1 MRATK
6 RKFRVTTGLIAIW
19 LVLAIMLQF
28 RQIGTSQRDERAFAL
43 QQTEHRAGQLAIAV
57 AEHIAVFTR
66 AVDFVLLELRQ
77 EYGMQDAHFRQ
88 TVTLLL
94 KSFPERTILQ
104 FSVADANG
112 DLTYSNLGLTQAVN
126 VRDREHFTAY
136 LDGADRLFISKP
148 VLGRVSKQWSIQF
161 TRPVLRNG
169 RFAGVIVA
177 SVAPEYL
184 GKILAL
190 LDLGPTDSATLFD
203 ASGAFLARSREVNEL
218 MGKSVPPS
226 APFLAA
232 DAPARGVFRAAA
244 YADNTDRIFG
254 WARVPGTSLVTN
266 VDLDVNLVRGP
277 MEQQFR
283 QAWIDAGAFALGL
296 VALGGTILVLVL
308 RLGQRQQ
315 ALAASEA
322 RFRELTELSADWYWE
337 QDDQFRFT
345 FRSTEFRGDAMTP
358 QDALG
363 KRRWEAEGFE
373 LSEAQ
378 RAEHKA
384 VLEAHQPFY
393 GFEFWRRYADGRRMY
408 VSVSGRPIFSAE
420 GAFVGYRGVS
430 SDITQRKQAEDA
442 LRQSEQRFRDL
453 IELSTDWYW
462 EQDADLRFSMVSEGV
477 HSKGGLVPTSVL
489 GKRRWELPIVSISEE
504 QWQAH
509 RALLARCEPFH
520 DFSYEIVGENDVRH
534 WYSVSGKPQ
543 FGADGQFLGYRGTGH
558 DITERVYAE
567 RALRESEA
575 RLREAQRMAHLG
587 NWELD
592 LVNNA
597 LTWSDEIPRIFE
609 IEPER
614 SGASYEDF
622 LASVHPDDRD
632 AVNTAST
639 RSARE
644 RVPYEITHRLL
655 MTDGRIKHVHVRY
668 ETAYDEH
675 GRPLR
680 STGTVQDI
688 SEQKQVEAELRGYAH
703 RLREVSRRLA
713 QVQEME
719 RRQVAGEL
727 HDSMG
732 RDLTALAINLD
743 LIRAQL
749 PAQVLAGVEER
760 LDDAQALVGAAMQNV
775 RSVVA
780 GLRPALLEEW
790 GLLPALRWY
799 AVEFSKRAAIPVDV
813 VITGQE
819 ARLPDEAELA
829 LFRVAQEAL
838 LNCTKHARASR
849 IDISLEMIPGR
860 ATLTITDDG
869 AGFIVENLDSGRRT
883 PGLGLALMHERM
895 EAVGGRLRMVS
906 SPGRGTRITAAI
918 ES

>member
-1 MRATK
+1 MRTSK
-6 RKFRVTTGLIAIW
+6 RNFRLAGGLMAASLALSVILLVWQIW
-19 LVLAIMLQF
+19 SA
-28 RQIGTSQRDERAFAL
+28 QRDERAL
-43 QQTEHRAGQLAIAV
+43 ILRQTEHRAGQLATAV

-66 AVDFVLLELRQ
+66 AIDFVLLELRR
-77 EYGMQDAHFRQ
+77 EYGMQDAHFRE

-94 KSFPERTILQ
+94 KSFPEGTIVQ
-104 FSVADANG
+104 FSVANANG
-112 DLTYSNLGLTQAVN
+112 DLTYSNLGPAPAVSL
-126 VRDREHFTAY
+126 RDREHFTAH

-148 VLGRVSKQWSIQF
+148 VFGRVSKQWSIQF
-161 TRPVLRNG
+161 SRPVLRDG
-169 RFAGVIVA
+169 RFAGVIVV
-177 SVAPEYL
+177 SIAPAYF
-184 GKILAL
+184 GKVLAL
-190 LDLGPTDSATLFD
+190 LDLEPTDNAALFH
-203 ASGAFLARSREVNEL
+203 ASGAFLAHSRAINEV
-218 MGKSVPPS
+218 MDKSAPPS
-226 APFLAA
+226 APFLGA
-232 DAPARGVFRAAA
+232 DAPERGVLRANSVSNNR
-244 YADNTDRIFG
+244 DQIFG
-254 WARVPGTSLVTN
+254 WARVTGTSLVAN
-266 VDLDVNLVRGP
+266 IGLDVDAALGP
-277 MEQQFR
+277 MEQRFVQR
-283 QAWIDAGAFALGL
+283 WINAGGFAVAFIALGIVALALVSRLGRRQQSL
-296 VALGGTILVLVL
+296 VA
-308 RLGQRQQ
+308 
-315 ALAASEA
+315 
-322 RFRELTELSADWYWE
+322 
-337 QDDQFRFT
+337 
-345 FRSTEFRGDAMTP
+345 
-358 QDALG
+358 
-363 KRRWEAEGFE
+363 
-373 LSEAQ
+373 
-378 RAEHKA
+378 
-384 VLEAHQPFY
+384 
-393 GFEFWRRYADGRRMY
+393 
-408 VSVSGRPIFSAE
+408 
-420 GAFVGYRGVS
+420 
-430 SDITQRKQAEDA
+430 
-442 LRQSEQRFRDL
+442 SEQRFRDL
-453 IELSTDWYW
+453 TELSTDWYW
-462 EQDADLRFSMVSEGV
+462 EQDAGLRFSFLSP
-477 HSKGGLVPTSVL
+477 GLSARGALTPGSVL
-489 GKRRWELPIVSISEE
+489 GKLRWELPIVNVSEE

-509 RALLARCEPFH
+509 RALLARREPFH
-520 DFSYEIVGENDVRH
+520 DLVYEVAGENGDRH
-534 WYSVSGKPQ
+534 WHSVSGKPV
-543 FGADGQFLGYRGTGH
+543 FGAEGQFLGYRGTGH
-558 DITERVYAE
+558 DITERVCAE
-567 RALRESEA
+567 RALRESEERYRDLIENSHDLICTHDLEGKLLSVNEAAVRLTGYPREALLGRTIAAFLDPTLRPSFAAYLTEIRTAGVAHGIMRIRTAGGENRLWEYNNTLRTEPVPMVRGMAHDVTERMRVEKALRESEA